1 MAYASVQDWLERNP
15 HRSFVADY
23 DHDGQADE
31 AAVARAL
38 EDASA
43 EIDGWLGGRYPT
55 PITDPLAAPVL
66 RQHCL
71 VITTHVLADT
81 PLTSDREIDGRYK
94 RTMDFLKMVAK
105 GDAELPMQ
113 PSPSSAGNTPNMGV
127 TFVTP
132 ERVFS

>member
-1 MAYASVQDWLERNP
+1 MAYASVQDWLDRNP
-15 HRSFVADY
+15 HRGFVADY

-43 EIDGWLGGRYPT
+43 EMDGWLGGRHST
-55 PITDPLAAPVL
+55 PITDPLAVPVL

-71 VITTHVLADT
+71 VIATHILADT
-81 PLTSDREIDGRYK
+81 PQTNDQEIGGRYK
-94 RTMDFLKMVAK
+94 RTLDFLKSIAK
-105 GDAELPMQ
+105 GDVTLPMQ
-113 PSPSSAGNTPNMGV
+113 ASTSGAGSASNVGV

-132 ERVFS
+132 ERIFS